1 MFHLHEKLHYYLY
14 PGTVDM
20 RKSFFTLSG
29 IVTSV
34 MNREVENGEAFI
46 FINRRRNIMK
56 ILHNEY
62 GGLVIYHKKL
72 SSGTF
77 RLPLFDESTNSLTM
91 KWHELMMIVQEVKA
105 TRRVLRKH

>member
-1 MFHLHEKLHYYLY
+1 MFHLHGKLHYYLY
-14 PGTVDM
+14 PGAVDM

-46 FINRRRNIMK
+46 FINRRRDIMK
-56 ILHNEY
+56 IFHNEY
-62 GGLVIYHKKL
+62 GGLVIYQKKL

-77 RLPLFDESTNSLTM
+77 
-91 KWHELMMIVQEVKA
+91 KY
-105 TRRVLRKH
+105 